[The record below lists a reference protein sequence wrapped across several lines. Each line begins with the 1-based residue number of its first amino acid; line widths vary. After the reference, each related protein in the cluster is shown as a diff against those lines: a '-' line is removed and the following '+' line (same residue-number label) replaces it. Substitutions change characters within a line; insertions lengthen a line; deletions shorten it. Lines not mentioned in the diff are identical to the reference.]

1 MRTVGKIALG
11 LALTLLTLNAFAQ
24 TARLRSANRAFDDYS
39 YSDAV
44 RGYEEFL
51 RTDKKSDPV
60 ERKEALEKLA
70 YSYRRLQDTRNAER
84 IYSELVANYN
94 DADSRNYLYYAQ
106 ALASNGKYRESQK
119 MYSKYAELQSADLRG
134 RKFTVTY
141 MDMNRF
147 YKDSAMYRVEYLPI
161 NSRQADFSPMYYK
174 GGLVF
179 VSSRAESG
187 VIKRVFNW
195 NQTPFLDL
203 YFTPDTSALKGVREV
218 YRTNTASL
226 SGGSANGGSSG
237 ALSNDAMAGASEDL
251 PLPKT
256 KAEKFS
262 RTLNTKYHEG
272 PASFFKDFS
281 KVVFTRNNYNSGK
294 ARKSNDG
301 VNKLKL
307 FIADQKGK
315 DWGNVK
321 ELPFNNNDF
330 SCGHPAL
337 SPDDS
342 KLYFVS
348 DMPGGYGG
356 TDVYVVEYNNGQWGT
371 PVNLGKEVN
380 TEGNEMFPFID
391 SSGNLY
397 FASDG
402 HEGLGGLDIFFA
414 ELKDGIAYKGVQN
427 LGAPINSEK
436 DDFGLITD
444 HDRGTGY
451 FSSNRVKGVSDDNIY
466 SFKRTCRPLEI
477 LVLDAKTGSP
487 IEGADVRIV
496 KNGSN
501 QDIQQTGIDGA
512 TKICL
517 EAQTEYDFKAI
528 KEGYATN
535 NVLFS
540 TLTQSSKPQ
549 MSVSIYL
556 NKSEAT
562 ILRGTVKREVNQA
575 PQEGVKVTLRDQ
587 KTGQEKTV
595 VTGSDGGYEFEVDPN
610 RNYDLRA
617 EGQDLATN
625 EQTIGKNKKNKRK
638 VVESD
643 LSMYGTGDVF
653 TLDNIYYDLDKFF
666 IRPEAAR
673 ELDKVV
679 ALMKKYPQMKIE
691 LRSFTDSRASDT
703 YNLRLS
709 ERRARAAFDYLVRK
723 GITPARLE
731 ARGYGESE
739 LVNDCIDGA
748 QCDEADHRLNR
759 RTEFKILSVRPE
771 GGQELSS
778 N

>member
-1 MRTVGKIALG
+1 MKTVVKVSLS
-11 LALTLLTLNAFAQ
+11 LVLLLLTLNGFAQ
-24 TARLRSANRAFDDYS
+24 SAKLRSANRAFDDYS
-39 YSDAV
+39 YAEAV

-51 RTDKKSDPV
+51 RGKKNEPA

-84 IYSELVANYN
+84 VYADLINEFA
-94 DADSRNYLYYAQ
+94 DTDSRNVLYYAQ
-106 ALASNGKYRESQK
+106 ALASNNKYRESQK
-119 MYSKYAELQSADLRG
+119 MYSKYAEMQSSDLRG

-147 YKDSAMYRVEYLPI
+147 FKDSAMYRVEYLPL

-179 VSSRAESG
+179 VSARDESG
-187 VIKRVFNW
+187 VIKRVFSW

-203 YFTPDTSALKGVREV
+203 YFSPDTSVLKGVKDV
-218 YRTNTASL
+218 YRASSTAAAASL
-226 SGGSANGGSSG
+226 GGANTNESGPV
-237 ALSNDAMAGASEDL
+237 L
-251 PLPKT
+251 PDNKSLQNEYSQLPMT

-272 PASFFKDFS
+272 PATFFKDNT
-281 KVVFTRNNYNSGK
+281 KVVFTRNNFNSGK

-321 ELPFNNNDF
+321 ELPFNSNDF

-337 SPDDS
+337 SPDDT

-371 PVNLGKEVN
+371 PINMGKEIN

-414 ELKDGIAYKGVQN
+414 ELKDGIAYKGIEN

-444 HDRGTGY
+444 KERATGY
-451 FSSNRVKGVSDDNIY
+451 FSSNRSRGVSDDNIY
-466 SFKRTCRPLEI
+466 SFRRTCRPLDI
-477 LVLDAKTGSP
+477 IVYDAKTNAP
-487 IEGADVRIV
+487 IEGADLRIL
-496 KNGSN
+496 KGGLN
-501 QDIQQTGIDGA
+501 QDMKQTGMDGA
-512 TKICL
+512 AKICL
-517 EAQTEYDFKAI
+517 ETNAEYEFKAI

-535 NVLFS
+535 SVRFS
-540 TLTQSSKPQ
+540 TMMESGKPQ

-556 NKSEAT
+556 NKSENT
-562 ILRGTVKREVNQA
+562 ILRGIVKREVNQN
-575 PQEGVKVTLRDQ
+575 PQEGVKVTLRDD
-587 KTGQEKTV
+587 KTGAERTV
-595 VTGSDGGYEFEVDPN
+595 VTGPDGGYEFEVDPN
-610 RNYDLRA
+610 RNYSLKA
-617 EGQDLATN
+617 EGDDLATN
-625 EQTIGKNKKNKRK
+625 EQKIGKTKKTKAK
-638 VVESD
+638 VVEND
-643 LSMYGTGDVF
+643 MSMYGEGDVF
-653 TLDNIYYDLDKFF
+653 TLENIYYDLDKYF

-679 ALMKKYPQMKIE
+679 SLMNKYPEMQIE
-691 LRSFTDSRASDT
+691 LRSFTDSRASDN

-723 GITPARLE
+723 GVTPARLE

-739 LVNDCIDGA
+739 LVNE
-748 QCDEADHRLNR
+748 CDNDARCSEEEHRMNR
-759 RTEFKILSVRPE
+759 RTEFKILSVKADAPI
-771 GGQELSS
+771 GK
-778 N
+778 

>member
-1 MRTVGKIALG
+1 MKTVVKVSLSWV
-11 LALTLLTLNAFAQ
+11 LLLLTLNVFGQSAK
-24 TARLRSANRAFDDYS
+24 LRSANRAFDDYG
-39 YSDAV
+39 YAEAV

-51 RTDKKSDPV
+51 RGKKSDPT

-84 IYSELVANYN
+84 VYADLVNEFP
-94 DADSRNYLYYAQ
+94 DTDSRNVLYYAQ
-106 ALASNGKYRESQK
+106 ALASNNKYRESQK
-119 MYSKYAELQSADLRG
+119 MYSKYAEMQSSDLRG

-147 YKDSAMYRVEYLPI
+147 FKDSAMYRVEYLPL

-179 VSSRAESG
+179 VSARDETG
-187 VIKRVFNW
+187 VIKRVFSW

-203 YFTPDTSALKGVREV
+203 YFSPDTSVLKGVKEV
-218 YRTNTASL
+218 YRASSTAAALGGANTGDAS
-226 SGGSANGGSSG
+226 SALPDTKNSQ
-237 ALSNDAMAGASEDL
+237 NDYGQM
-251 PLPKT
+251 PMT

-272 PASFFKDFS
+272 PATFFKDNS

-294 ARKSNDG
+294 TRKSNDG

-307 FIADQKGK
+307 FIAEQKGK

-321 ELPFNNNDF
+321 ELPFNSNDF

-337 SPDDS
+337 STDDT

-371 PVNLGKEVN
+371 PINMGKEIN

-391 SSGNLY
+391 PSGNLY

-402 HEGLGGLDIFFA
+402 HEGLGGLDMFFA
-414 ELKDGIAYKGVQN
+414 ELKDGIAYKGVEN

-444 HDRGTGY
+444 KDRTTGY
-451 FSSNRVKGVSDDNIY
+451 FSSNRSRGVSDDNIY
-466 SFKRTCRPLEI
+466 SFRRTCRPLDI
-477 LVLDAKTGSP
+477 IVYDAKTNAP
-487 IEGADVRIV
+487 IEGADLRIL
-496 KNGSN
+496 KGGLN
-501 QDIQQTGIDGA
+501 QDMKQTGMDGA
-512 TKICL
+512 AKICL
-517 EAQTEYDFKAI
+517 ETNAEYEFKAI

-535 NVLFS
+535 SIRFS
-540 TLTQSSKPQ
+540 TMMESGKPQ

-556 NKSEAT
+556 TKSENT
-562 ILRGTVKREVNQA
+562 ILRGVVKREVNQS
-575 PQEGVKVTLRDQ
+575 PQEGVRVTLRDD
-587 KTGQEKTV
+587 KTGKERTV
-595 VTGSDGGYEFEVDPN
+595 VTGADGGYEFEVDPN
-610 RNYDLRA
+610 RNYSLKA
-617 EGQDLATN
+617 EGDDLATN
-625 EQTIGKNKKNKRK
+625 EQKIGKTKKTKAK
-638 VVESD
+638 VVEND
-643 LSMYGTGDVF
+643 MSMYGEGDVF
-653 TLDNIYYDLDKFF
+653 TLENIYYDLDKYF

-679 ALMKKYPQMKIE
+679 SLMNKYPEMQIE
-691 LRSFTDSRASDT
+691 LRSFTDSRASDN

-723 GITPARLE
+723 GITPSRLE

-739 LVNDCIDGA
+739 LVNE
-748 QCDEADHRLNR
+748 CDNDARCSEDEHRLNR
-759 RTEFKILSVRPE
+759 RTEFKILSVKAE
-771 GGQELSS
+771 SVVGK
-778 N
+778 

>member
-1 MRTVGKIALG
+1 MRTVVKIALG
-11 LALTLLTLNAFAQ
+11 FALTLITLNLFAQ
-24 TARLRSANRAFDDYS
+24 SARLRSANRAFDDYS
-39 YSDAV
+39 YADAV
-44 RGYEEFL
+44 RGYEDFL
-51 RTDKKSDPV
+51 RTDKKTDPV

-84 IYSELVANYN
+84 VYGELVENFT
-94 DADSRNYLYYAQ
+94 DADSRNFLYYAQ
-106 ALASNGKYRESQK
+106 ALASNGKYRESQR
-119 MYSKYAELQSADLRG
+119 MYSKYAESQSADLRG

-147 YKDSAMYRVEYLPI
+147 YKDSAMYRVEYLPV

-179 VSSRAESG
+179 VSARAESG

-203 YFTPDTSALKGVREV
+203 YFAPDTSALKGIKEV
-218 YRTNTASL
+218 YRNPTASL
-226 SGGSANGGSSG
+226 GGATSREGNSSILPST
-237 ALSNDAMAGASEDL
+237 APEEDL
-251 PLPKT
+251 PLPTT

-272 PASFFKDFS
+272 PATFFKDFS
-281 KVVFTRNNYNSGK
+281 KVIFTRNNYNSGK
-294 ARKSNDG
+294 SRKSNDG
-301 VNKLKL
+301 INKLKL

-337 SPDDS
+337 SPDDA

-356 TDVYVVEYNNGQWGT
+356 TDVYVVEYNGGQWGT
-371 PVNLGKEVN
+371 PVNLGKEIN

-391 SSGNLY
+391 GSGNLY

-402 HEGLGGLDIFFA
+402 HEGLGGLDIFYA

-427 LGAPINSEK
+427 LGAPVNSEK

-444 HDRGTGY
+444 KDRGTGY

-466 SFKRTCRPLEI
+466 SFRRTCRPLEI

-501 QDIQQTGIDGA
+501 QDIQQTGMDGT

-535 NVLFS
+535 DVLFS
-540 TLTQSSKPQ
+540 TMTQSSKPQ

-556 NKSEAT
+556 NKSEST

-575 PQEGVKVTLRDQ
+575 PQEGVKVTLRDE
-587 KTGQEKTV
+587 KTGKEKTV
-595 VTGSDGGYEFEVDPN
+595 VTGTDGGYEFEVDPN
-610 RNYDLRA
+610 RNYALRA
-617 EGQDLATN
+617 EGDELATN
-625 EQTIGKNKKNKRK
+625 EQAIGKNKKNKKK

-679 ALMKKYPQMKIE
+679 ELMKKYPGMQIE

-709 ERRARAAFDYLVRK
+709 ERRARAAFDYLIRK
-723 GITPARLE
+723 GITPSRLE

-739 LVNDCIDGA
+739 LVNDCNDGA
-748 QCDEADHRLNR
+748 NCEEAEHRLNR
-759 RTEFKILSVRPE
+759 RTEFKILAVK
-771 GGQELSS
+771 GGGEELTGR
-778 N
+778 

>member
-1 MRTVGKIALG
+1 MRTVVKIALG
-11 LALTLLTLNAFAQ
+11 FALTLITLNLFAQ
-24 TARLRSANRAFDDYS
+24 SARLRSANRAFDDYS
-39 YSDAV
+39 YADAV
-44 RGYEEFL
+44 RGYEDFL
-51 RTDKKSDPV
+51 RTDKKTDPV

-84 IYSELVANYN
+84 VYGELVDNFT

-106 ALASNGKYRESQK
+106 ALASNGKYRESQR
-119 MYSKYAELQSADLRG
+119 MYSKYAESQSADLRG

-147 YKDSAMYRVEYLPI
+147 YKDSAMYRVEYLPV

-179 VSSRAESG
+179 VSARAETG

-203 YFTPDTSALKGVREV
+203 YFAPDTSALKGIKEV
-218 YRTNTASL
+218 YRSSTASL
-226 SGGSANGGSSG
+226 GGATSREGNSA
-237 ALSNDAMAGASEDL
+237 ALPDANAEEEL
-251 PLPKT
+251 PLPTT

-301 VNKLKL
+301 INKLKL

-356 TDVYVVEYNNGQWGT
+356 TDVYVVEYNGGQWGT
-371 PVNLGKEVN
+371 PVNLGKEIN

-391 SSGNLY
+391 GNGNLY

-402 HEGLGGLDIFFA
+402 HEGLGGLDIFYA

-427 LGAPINSEK
+427 LGAPVNSEK

-444 HDRGTGY
+444 KDRGTGY

-466 SFKRTCRPLEI
+466 SFRRTCRPLEI

-487 IEGADVRIV
+487 IEGADIRII

-501 QDIQQTGIDGA
+501 QDIQQTGMDGA

-540 TLTQSSKPQ
+540 TMTQSAKPQ

-556 NKSEAT
+556 NKSEST

-575 PQEGVKVTLRDQ
+575 PQEGVKVTLRDE
-587 KTGQEKTV
+587 KTGKEKTV

-610 RNYDLRA
+610 RNYALRA
-617 EGQDLATN
+617 EGDELATN
-625 EQTIGKNKKNKRK
+625 EQAINKNKKNKKK

-679 ALMKKYPQMKIE
+679 ALMKKYPGMQIE
-691 LRSFTDSRASDT
+691 LRSFTDSRASDI

-709 ERRARAAFDYLVRK
+709 ERRARAAFDYLIRK
-723 GITPARLE
+723 GITPSRLE

-739 LVNDCIDGA
+739 LVNDCSDGA
-748 QCDEADHRLNR
+748 DCNESDHRLNR
-759 RTEFKILSVRPE
+759 RTEFKILAVK
-771 GGQELSS
+771 GGGEELTGK
-778 N
+778 

>member
-1 MRTVGKIALG
+1 MKTVGKIALG
-11 LALTLLTLNAFAQ
+11 LVLALLTLSAFAQ
-24 TARLRSANRAFDDYS
+24 NARLRSANRAFDEYS
-39 YSDAV
+39 YADAV

-51 RTDKKSDPV
+51 RVDKKSDPV

-70 YSYRRLQDTRNAER
+70 YSYRRLQDSRNAER
-84 IYSELVANYN
+84 VYGQLVESFA

-106 ALASNGKYRESQK
+106 ALASNGKHRESQK
-119 MYSKYAELQSADLRG
+119 MYGKYADLQSSDLRG
-134 RKFTVTY
+134 RKFAVTY

-147 YKDSAMYRVEYLPI
+147 YKDSAMYRVDYLPV
-161 NSRQADFSPMYYK
+161 NSKQADFSPMYFK

-179 VSSRAESG
+179 VSARAESG
-187 VIKRVFNW
+187 IIKRVFNW

-203 YFTPDTSALKGVREV
+203 YFTPDTSALKGVRDT
-218 YRTNTASL
+218 YLNTTGAL
-226 SGGSANGGSSG
+226 SGSSPKNGNSG
-237 ALSNDAMAGASEDL
+237 ALTEATAAEDL
-251 PLPKT
+251 PMPVT

-272 PASFFKDFS
+272 PATFFKDYT

-294 ARKSNDG
+294 TKKSNDG

-307 FIADQKGK
+307 YIADQKGK
-315 DWGNVK
+315 DWGGVK
-321 ELPFNNNDF
+321 ELPFNNNDY

-348 DMPGGYGG
+348 DMPGGFGG
-356 TDVYVVEYNNGQWGT
+356 TDVYVVEYNDGQWGV
-371 PVNLGKEVN
+371 PVNLGKEIN
-380 TEGNEMFPFID
+380 TEGNEMFPFVD
-391 SSGNLY
+391 AAGNIY

-402 HEGLGGLDIFFA
+402 HEGLGGLDIFYA
-414 ELKDGIAYKGVQN
+414 ELKEGIAYKGVKN

-444 HDRGTGY
+444 KELGTGY
-451 FSSNRVKGVSDDNIY
+451 FSSNRSKGVSDDNIY

-477 LVLDAKTGSP
+477 LVYDAKTNTP

-501 QDIQQTGIDGA
+501 QDMQQTGIDGMA
-512 TKICL
+512 KICL

-535 NVLFS
+535 NVRFS
-540 TLTQSSKPQ
+540 TMTQSANPQ

-556 NKSEAT
+556 NKSENT
-562 ILRGTVKREVNQA
+562 ILRGTVKREVNQS

-587 KTGQEKTV
+587 KTGAERTV
-595 VTGSDGGYEFEVDPN
+595 VTGADGGYEFEVDPS

-617 EGQDLATN
+617 EGDELATN
-625 EQTIGKNKKNKRK
+625 EQTINKNKKTKK
-638 VVESD
+638 KIVESD

-653 TLDNIYYDLDKFF
+653 TLDNIYYDLDKYF
-666 IRPEAAR
+666 IRPEAAK

-679 ALMKKYPQMKIE
+679 GLMKKYPTMQIE
-691 LRSFTDSRASDT
+691 LRSFTDSRASDV

-723 GITPARLE
+723 GVTPSRLV

-739 LVNDCIDGA
+739 LVNDCVDGTNCEDA
-748 QCDEADHRLNR
+748 EHRLNR
-759 RTEFKILSVRPE
+759 RTEFKILSVK
-771 GGQELSS
+771 GGTGGEALTGK
-778 N
+778 

>member
-1 MRTVGKIALG
+1 MRTVVKIALG
-11 LALTLLTLNAFAQ
+11 FALTLITLNLFAQ
-24 TARLRSANRAFDDYS
+24 SARLRSANRAFDDYS
-39 YSDAV
+39 YADAV
-44 RGYEEFL
+44 RGYEDFL
-51 RTDKKSDPV
+51 RTDKKTDPV

-84 IYSELVANYN
+84 VYGELVENFT
-94 DADSRNYLYYAQ
+94 DADSRNFLYYAQ
-106 ALASNGKYRESQK
+106 ALASNGKYRESQR
-119 MYSKYAELQSADLRG
+119 MYSKYAESQSADLRG

-147 YKDSAMYRVEYLPI
+147 YKDSTMYRVEYLPV

-179 VSSRAESG
+179 VSARAESG

-203 YFTPDTSALKGVREV
+203 YFAPDTSALKGIKEV
-218 YRTNTASL
+218 YRNPTASL
-226 SGGSANGGSSG
+226 GGATSREGNSSILPST
-237 ALSNDAMAGASEDL
+237 APEEDL
-251 PLPKT
+251 PLPTT

-272 PASFFKDFS
+272 PATFFKDFS
-281 KVVFTRNNYNSGK
+281 KVIFTRNNYNSGK
-294 ARKSNDG
+294 SRKSNDG
-301 VNKLKL
+301 INKLKL

-337 SPDDS
+337 SPDDA

-356 TDVYVVEYNNGQWGT
+356 TDVYVVEYNGGQWGT
-371 PVNLGKEVN
+371 PVNLGKEIN

-391 SSGNLY
+391 GSGNLY

-402 HEGLGGLDIFFA
+402 HEGLGGLDIFYA
-414 ELKDGIAYKGVQN
+414 ELKDRIAYKGVQN
-427 LGAPINSEK
+427 LGAPVNSEK

-444 HDRGTGY
+444 KDRGTGY

-466 SFKRTCRPLEI
+466 SFRRTCRPLEI

-501 QDIQQTGIDGA
+501 QDIQQTGMDGT

-535 NVLFS
+535 DVLFS
-540 TLTQSSKPQ
+540 TMTQSSKPQ

-556 NKSEAT
+556 NKSEGT

-575 PQEGVKVTLRDQ
+575 PQEGVKVTLRDE
-587 KTGQEKTV
+587 KTGKEKTV
-595 VTGSDGGYEFEVDPN
+595 VTGTDGGYEFEVDPN
-610 RNYDLRA
+610 RNYALRA
-617 EGQDLATN
+617 EGDELATN
-625 EQTIGKNKKNKRK
+625 EQAIGKNKKNKKK

-679 ALMKKYPQMKIE
+679 ELMKKYPGMQIE

-709 ERRARAAFDYLVRK
+709 ERRARAAFDYLIRK
-723 GITPARLE
+723 GITPSRLE

-739 LVNDCIDGA
+739 LVNDCNDGA
-748 QCDEADHRLNR
+748 NCEEAEHRLNR
-759 RTEFKILSVRPE
+759 RTEFKILAVKGAGE
-771 GGQELSS
+771 ELTGR
-778 N
+778 

>member
-1 MRTVGKIALG
+1 MRTVVKIAWG
-11 LALTLLTLNAFAQ
+11 FALTLITLNLFAQ
-24 TARLRSANRAFDDYS
+24 SARLRSANRAFDDYS
-39 YSDAV
+39 YADAV
-44 RGYEEFL
+44 RGYEDFL
-51 RTDKKSDPV
+51 RTDKKTDPV

-84 IYSELVANYN
+84 VYGELVENFT

-106 ALASNGKYRESQK
+106 ALASNGKYRESQR
-119 MYSKYAELQSADLRG
+119 MYSKYAESQSADLRG

-147 YKDSAMYRVEYLPI
+147 YKDSAMYRVEYLPV

-179 VSSRAESG
+179 VSARAETG

-203 YFTPDTSALKGVREV
+203 YFAPDTSALKGIKEV
-218 YRTNTASL
+218 YRNPTASL
-226 SGGSANGGSSG
+226 GGATSREGNSSILPTT
-237 ALSNDAMAGASEDL
+237 AAEEEL
-251 PLPKT
+251 PLPTT

-272 PASFFKDFS
+272 PATFFKDFS
-281 KVVFTRNNYNSGK
+281 KVIFTRNNYNSGK

-301 VNKLKL
+301 INKLKL

-337 SPDDS
+337 SPDDA

-356 TDVYVVEYNNGQWGT
+356 TDVYVVEYNGGQWGT
-371 PVNLGKEVN
+371 PVNLGKEIN

-391 SSGNLY
+391 GNGNLY

-402 HEGLGGLDIFFA
+402 HEGLGGLDIFYA

-427 LGAPINSEK
+427 LGAPVNSEK

-444 HDRGTGY
+444 KDRGTGY

-466 SFKRTCRPLEI
+466 SFRRTCRPLEI

-501 QDIQQTGIDGA
+501 QDIQQTGMDGA

-540 TLTQSSKPQ
+540 TMTQSAKPQ

-556 NKSEAT
+556 NKSEST

-575 PQEGVKVTLRDQ
+575 PQEGVKVTLRDE
-587 KTGQEKTV
+587 KTGKEKTV
-595 VTGSDGGYEFEVDPN
+595 VTGTDGGYEFEVDPN
-610 RNYDLRA
+610 RNYALRA
-617 EGQDLATN
+617 EGDELATN
-625 EQTIGKNKKNKRK
+625 EQTIGKNKKNKKK

-679 ALMKKYPQMKIE
+679 ALMKKYPGMQIE

-709 ERRARAAFDYLVRK
+709 ERRARAAFDYLIRK
-723 GITPARLE
+723 GITPSRLE

-739 LVNDCIDGA
+739 LVNDCSDGA
-748 QCDEADHRLNR
+748 NCEEAEHRLNR
-759 RTEFKILSVRPE
+759 RTEFKILAVK
-771 GGQELSS
+771 GGGEELTGK
-778 N
+778 

>member
-1 MRTVGKIALG
+1 MRTVVKIAWG
-11 LALTLLTLNAFAQ
+11 FALTLITLNLFAQ
-24 TARLRSANRAFDDYS
+24 SARLRSANRAFDDYS
-39 YSDAV
+39 YADAV
-44 RGYEEFL
+44 RGYEDFL
-51 RTDKKSDPV
+51 RTDRKTDPV

-84 IYSELVANYN
+84 VYGELVENFM

-106 ALASNGKYRESQK
+106 ALASNGKYRESQR
-119 MYSKYAELQSADLRG
+119 MYSKYAESQSADLRG

-147 YKDSAMYRVEYLPI
+147 YKDSAMYRVEYLPV

-179 VSSRAESG
+179 VSARAETG

-203 YFTPDTSALKGVREV
+203 YFAPDTSALKGIKEV
-218 YRTNTASL
+218 YRSSTASL
-226 SGGSANGGSSG
+226 G
-237 ALSNDAMAGASEDL
+237 GASSREGNSVLPDANAEDEL
-251 PLPKT
+251 PLPTT

-272 PASFFKDFS
+272 PATFFKDFS
-281 KVVFTRNNYNSGK
+281 KVIFTRNNYNSGK
-294 ARKSNDG
+294 SRKSNDG
-301 VNKLKL
+301 INKLKL

-356 TDVYVVEYNNGQWGT
+356 TDVYVVEYNGGQWST
-371 PVNLGKEVN
+371 PVNLGKEIN

-391 SSGNLY
+391 GNGNLY

-402 HEGLGGLDIFFA
+402 HEGLGGLDIFYA

-427 LGAPINSEK
+427 LGAPVNSEK

-444 HDRGTGY
+444 KDRGTGY

-466 SFKRTCRPLEI
+466 SFRRTCRPLEI

-501 QDIQQTGIDGA
+501 QDIQQTGMDGA
-512 TKICL
+512 TRICL

-540 TLTQSSKPQ
+540 TMTQSSKPQ

-556 NKSEAT
+556 NKSEST

-575 PQEGVKVTLRDQ
+575 PQEGVKVTLRDE
-587 KTGQEKTV
+587 KTGKEKTV
-595 VTGSDGGYEFEVDPN
+595 VTGTDGGYEFEVDPN
-610 RNYDLRA
+610 RNYALRA
-617 EGQDLATN
+617 EGDELATN
-625 EQTIGKNKKNKRK
+625 EQTIGKNKKNKKK

-679 ALMKKYPQMKIE
+679 ALMKKYPGMQIE

-709 ERRARAAFDYLVRK
+709 ERRARAAFDYLIRK
-723 GITPARLE
+723 GITPSRLE

-739 LVNDCIDGA
+739 LVNDCSNGA
-748 QCDEADHRLNR
+748 NCDEAEHRLNR
-759 RTEFKILSVRPE
+759 RTEFKILAVK
-771 GGQELSS
+771 GGGEELTGR
-778 N
+778 

>member
-1 MRTVGKIALG
+1 MRTVVKIALG
-11 LALTLLTLNAFAQ
+11 FALTLITLNLFAQ
-24 TARLRSANRAFDDYS
+24 SARLRSANRAFDDYS
-39 YSDAV
+39 YADAV
-44 RGYEEFL
+44 RGYEDFL
-51 RTDKKSDPV
+51 RTDRKTDPV

-84 IYSELVANYN
+84 VYGELVENFT

-106 ALASNGKYRESQK
+106 ALASNGKYRESQR
-119 MYSKYAELQSADLRG
+119 MYSKYAESQSADLRG

-147 YKDSAMYRVEYLPI
+147 YKDSAMYRVEYLPV

-179 VSSRAESG
+179 VSARAETG

-203 YFTPDTSALKGVREV
+203 YFAPDTSALKGIKEV
-218 YRTNTASL
+218 YRSSTASL
-226 SGGSANGGSSG
+226 GGANSREGNSATLPSTTP
-237 ALSNDAMAGASEDL
+237 EEEL
-251 PLPKT
+251 PLPTT

-272 PASFFKDFS
+272 PATFFKDFS
-281 KVVFTRNNYNSGK
+281 KVIFTRNNYNSGK

-301 VNKLKL
+301 INKLKL

-356 TDVYVVEYNNGQWGT
+356 TDVYVVEYNGGQWST
-371 PVNLGKEVN
+371 PVNLGKEIN

-391 SSGNLY
+391 GNGNLY

-402 HEGLGGLDIFFA
+402 HEGLGGLDIFYA

-427 LGAPINSEK
+427 LGAPVNSEK

-444 HDRGTGY
+444 KDRGTGY

-466 SFKRTCRPLEI
+466 SFRRTCRPLEI

-501 QDIQQTGIDGA
+501 QDIQQTGMDGA

-540 TLTQSSKPQ
+540 TMTQSSKPQ

-556 NKSEAT
+556 NKSEST

-575 PQEGVKVTLRDQ
+575 PQEGVKVTLRDE
-587 KTGQEKTV
+587 KTGKEKTV

-610 RNYDLRA
+610 RNYALRA
-617 EGQDLATN
+617 EGDELATN
-625 EQTIGKNKKNKRK
+625 EQTIGKNKKNKKK

-679 ALMKKYPQMKIE
+679 ALMKKYPGMQIE

-709 ERRARAAFDYLVRK
+709 ERRARAAFDYLIRK
-723 GITPARLE
+723 GIAPSRLE

-739 LVNDCIDGA
+739 LVNDCSNGA
-748 QCDEADHRLNR
+748 NCDEAEHRLNR
-759 RTEFKILSVRPE
+759 RTEFKILAVK
-771 GGQELSS
+771 GGGEELTGK
-778 N
+778 

>member
-1 MRTVGKIALG
+1 MRTVVKIALG
-11 LALTLLTLNAFAQ
+11 FALTLITLNLFAQ
-24 TARLRSANRAFDDYS
+24 SARLRSANRAFDDYS
-39 YSDAV
+39 YADAV
-44 RGYEEFL
+44 RGYEDFL
-51 RTDKKSDPV
+51 RTDKKTDPV

-84 IYSELVANYN
+84 VYGELVENFT

-106 ALASNGKYRESQK
+106 ALASNGKYRESQR
-119 MYSKYAELQSADLRG
+119 MYSKYAESQSEDLRG

-147 YKDSAMYRVEYLPI
+147 YKDSAMYRVEYLPV
-161 NSRQADFSPMYYK
+161 NSRQADFSPMYFK

-179 VSSRAESG
+179 VSARAESG

-203 YFTPDTSALKGVREV
+203 YFAPDTAALKGIKDV
-218 YRTNTASL
+218 YRSSSASL
-226 SGGSANGGSSG
+226 SGASSREG
-237 ALSNDAMAGASEDL
+237 NSSTLSEATADASEDL
-251 PLPKT
+251 PMPTT

-281 KVVFTRNNYNSGK
+281 KVVFTRNNYNAGK

-301 VNKLKL
+301 INKLKL

-356 TDVYVVEYNNGQWGT
+356 TDIYVVEYNGGQWGV
-371 PVNLGKEVN
+371 PVNLGKEIN

-391 SSGNLY
+391 GSGNIY

-402 HEGLGGLDIFFA
+402 HEGLGGLDIFYA

-444 HDRGTGY
+444 KDRGTGY

-466 SFKRTCRPLEI
+466 SFRRTCRPLDI

-487 IEGADVRIV
+487 IRRADIRIV
-496 KNGSN
+496 KNGSS
-501 QDIQQTGIDGA
+501 
-512 TKICL
+512 KIFCKRAWMVPL
-517 EAQTEYDFKAI
+517 K
-528 KEGYATN
+528 YA
-535 NVLFS
+535 
-540 TLTQSSKPQ
+540 
-549 MSVSIYL
+549 
-556 NKSEAT
+556 
-562 ILRGTVKREVNQA
+562 
-575 PQEGVKVTLRDQ
+575 
-587 KTGQEKTV
+587 
-595 VTGSDGGYEFEVDPN
+595 
-610 RNYDLRA
+610 
-617 EGQDLATN
+617 
-625 EQTIGKNKKNKRK
+625 
-638 VVESD
+638 
-643 LSMYGTGDVF
+643 
-653 TLDNIYYDLDKFF
+653 
-666 IRPEAAR
+666 
-673 ELDKVV
+673 
-679 ALMKKYPQMKIE
+679 
-691 LRSFTDSRASDT
+691 
-703 YNLRLS
+703 
-709 ERRARAAFDYLVRK
+709 
-723 GITPARLE
+723 
-731 ARGYGESE
+731 
-739 LVNDCIDGA
+739 
-748 QCDEADHRLNR
+748 
-759 RTEFKILSVRPE
+759 
-771 GGQELSS
+771 
-778 N
+778 

>member
-1 MRTVGKIALG
+1 MKTVVKIALG
-11 LALTLLTLNAFAQ
+11 FTLTLITLNLFAQ
-24 TARLRSANRAFDDYS
+24 SARFRSANRAFDNYS
-39 YSDAV
+39 YADAV
-44 RGYEEFL
+44 RNYEEFL
-51 RTDKKSDPV
+51 RNDKKTDPV
-60 ERKEALEKLA
+60 EQKEALEKLA
-70 YSYRRLQDTRNAER
+70 YCYRRLQDSKNAER
-84 IYSELVANYN
+84 IYAELVEKFP
-94 DADSRNYLYYAQ
+94 DADSRNILYYAQ
-106 ALASNGKYRESQK
+106 ALASNSKYRDSQR
-119 MYSKYAELQSADLRG
+119 MYSKYAESQTADLRG

-147 YKDSAMYRVEYLPI
+147 YKDSAMYQVEYLPV

-179 VSSRAESG
+179 VSARAESG
-187 VIKRVFNW
+187 IIKRVFNW

-203 YFTPDTSALKGVREV
+203 YFVPDTATLKGSRETL
-218 YRTNTASL
+218 RSNAAALGGADSREGNT
-226 SGGSANGGSSG
+226 GGLPDNV
-237 ALSNDAMAGASEDL
+237 SEDL
-251 PLPKT
+251 PKATT

-272 PASFFKDFS
+272 PATFFKDFT
-281 KVVFTRNNYNSGK
+281 KVIFTRNNYNSGK
-294 ARKSNDG
+294 ARKSSDG

-356 TDVYVVEYNNGQWGT
+356 TDIYVVEYNGGQWGT
-371 PVNLGKEVN
+371 PVNLGKEIN
-380 TEGNEMFPFID
+380 TEGNEMFPFVD
-391 SSGNLY
+391 GNGDMY

-414 ELKDGIAYKGVQN
+414 ELKGGIAYKGVHN
-427 LGAPINSEK
+427 LGAPVNSEK

-444 HDRGTGY
+444 KDRGTGY
-451 FSSNRVKGVSDDNIY
+451 FSSNRLKGVSDDNLY
-466 SFKRTCRPLEI
+466 SFRRTCRPLDI
-477 LVLDAKTGSP
+477 IVLDAKTGSP
-487 IEGADVRIV
+487 IEGADIRII
-496 KNGSN
+496 KNGAN
-501 QDIQQTGIDGA
+501 QDMQQTGIDGA

-517 EAQTEYDFKAI
+517 EAQTQYDFKAM

-535 NVLFS
+535 NILFS
-540 TLTQSSKPQ
+540 TMTQSEKPQ

-556 NKSEAT
+556 NKSDNT
-562 ILRGTVKREVNQA
+562 ILRGKVKREVNQA
-575 PQEGVKVTLRDQ
+575 PQEGVKVTLRDE
-587 KTGQEKTV
+587 KTGAEKTV
-595 VTGSDGGYEFEVDPN
+595 VTGADGGYEFEVDPN
-610 RNYDLRA
+610 RNYALRA
-617 EGQDLATN
+617 EGDELATN
-625 EQTIGKNKKNKRK
+625 EQAINKNKKNKKK

-673 ELDKVV
+673 ELDNVV
-679 ALMKKYPQMKIE
+679 GLMKKYPEMKIE

-723 GITPARLE
+723 GVIPSRLV
-731 ARGYGESE
+731 AKGYGESE
-739 LVNDCIDGA
+739 LVNDCVDGIR
-748 QCDEADHRLNR
+748 CDESDHRLNR
-759 RTEFKILSVRPE
+759 RTEFKILAVKN
-771 GGQELSS
+771 GGGEELSS
-778 N
+778 K

>member
-1 MRTVGKIALG
+1 MRTVVKMALG
-11 LALTLLTLNAFAQ
+11 FALTLITLNLFAQ
-24 TARLRSANRAFDDYS
+24 SARLRSANRAFDDYS
-39 YSDAV
+39 YADAV

-51 RTDKKSDPV
+51 RGDKKADPV
-60 ERKEALEKLA
+60 ERREALEKLA

-84 IYSELVANYN
+84 VYAELVEKFP

-106 ALASNGKYRESQK
+106 ALASNSKYRESQR
-119 MYSKYAELQSADLRG
+119 MYSKYADTQLTDLRG

-147 YKDSAMYRVEYLPI
+147 YKDSAMYRVEYLPV
-161 NSRQADFSPMYYK
+161 NSRQADFSPMYFK

-179 VSSRAESG
+179 VSARAESG

-218 YRTNTASL
+218 YRNNTTASL
-226 SGGSANGGSSG
+226 SGANKDGRSGTLSEVSAT
-237 ALSNDAMAGASEDL
+237 EDL
-251 PLPKT
+251 PPPTT

-272 PASFFKDFS
+272 PATFFKDYS
-281 KVVFTRNNYNSGK
+281 KVIFTRNNYNGGK
-294 ARKSNDG
+294 AKKSNDG

-307 FIADQKGK
+307 YFAEQKNK

-337 SPDDS
+337 SPDDT

-356 TDVYVVEYNNGQWGT
+356 TDIYVVDYNNGQWST
-371 PVNLGKEVN
+371 PVNLGKEIN

-391 SSGNLY
+391 SSSNLY

-402 HEGLGGLDIFFA
+402 HEGLGGLDIFYA

-444 HDRGTGY
+444 KDRGTGY
-451 FSSNRVKGVSDDNIY
+451 FSSNRAKGVSDDNIY
-466 SFKRTCRPLEI
+466 SFRRTCRPLEI
-477 LVLDAKTGSP
+477 FVYDTKTGSP

-501 QDIQQTGIDGA
+501 QDIQQTSIDGS

-517 EAQTEYDFKAI
+517 EAQTDYDFKAI

-540 TLTQSSKPQ
+540 TMTQSMKPQ

-556 NKSEAT
+556 NKSENT

-575 PQEGVKVTLRDQ
+575 PQEGVKVTLRDE
-587 KTGQEKTV
+587 KSGKEKTV
-595 VTGSDGGYEFEVDPN
+595 VTGPDGGYEFEVDPN
-610 RNYDLRA
+610 RNYALRA
-617 EGQDLATN
+617 EGDELATN
-625 EQTIGKNKKNKRK
+625 EQAINKNKKNKRK

-679 ALMKKYPQMKIE
+679 ALMKKYPTMMIE

-709 ERRARAAFDYLVRK
+709 ERRARAAFDYIVRK
-723 GITPARLE
+723 GITPSRIE

-739 LVNDCIDGA
+739 LVNDCSNGVDCA
-748 QCDEADHRLNR
+748 ESDHRLNR
-759 RTEFKILSVRPE
+759 RTEFKILSVK
-771 GGQELSS
+771 GGGEESIGK
-778 N
+778 

>member
-1 MRTVGKIALG
+1 MRTVVKIALG
-11 LALTLLTLNAFAQ
+11 FALTLITLNLFAQ
-24 TARLRSANRAFDDYS
+24 SARLRSANRAFDDYS
-39 YSDAV
+39 YADAV
-44 RGYEEFL
+44 RGYEDFL
-51 RTDKKSDPV
+51 RTDRKTDPV

-84 IYSELVANYN
+84 VYGELVENFT
-94 DADSRNYLYYAQ
+94 DADSRNFLYYAQ
-106 ALASNGKYRESQK
+106 ALASNGKYRESQR
-119 MYSKYAELQSADLRG
+119 MYSKYAESQSADLRG

-147 YKDSAMYRVEYLPI
+147 YKDSAMYRVEYLPV

-179 VSSRAESG
+179 VSARAETG

-203 YFTPDTSALKGVREV
+203 YFAPDTSALKGIKEV
-218 YRTNTASL
+218 YKNSTASL
-226 SGGSANGGSSG
+226 GGATSREGSS
-237 ALSNDAMAGASEDL
+237 AVLPDANAEEEM
-251 PLPKT
+251 PLPTT

-272 PASFFKDFS
+272 PATFFKDFS

-301 VNKLKL
+301 INKLKL

-337 SPDDS
+337 SPDDA

-356 TDVYVVEYNNGQWGT
+356 TDVYVVEYNGGQWGT
-371 PVNLGKEVN
+371 PVNLGKEIN

-391 SSGNLY
+391 GNGNLY

-402 HEGLGGLDIFFA
+402 HEGLGGLDIFYA

-427 LGAPINSEK
+427 LGAPVNSEK

-444 HDRGTGY
+444 KDRGTGY

-466 SFKRTCRPLEI
+466 SFRRTCRPLEI

-501 QDIQQTGIDGA
+501 QDIQQTGMDGA

-540 TLTQSSKPQ
+540 TMTQSSKPQ

-556 NKSEAT
+556 NKSEST

-575 PQEGVKVTLRDQ
+575 PQEGVKVTLRDE
-587 KTGQEKTV
+587 KTGKEKTV
-595 VTGSDGGYEFEVDPN
+595 VTGTDGGYEFEVDPN
-610 RNYDLRA
+610 RNYALRA
-617 EGQDLATN
+617 EGDELATN
-625 EQTIGKNKKNKRK
+625 EQTIEKNKKNKKK

-679 ALMKKYPQMKIE
+679 ALIKKYPGMQIE

-709 ERRARAAFDYLVRK
+709 ERRARAAFDYLIRK
-723 GITPARLE
+723 GIAPSRLE

-739 LVNDCIDGA
+739 LVNDCSDGA
-748 QCDEADHRLNR
+748 NCEEAEHRLNR
-759 RTEFKILSVRPE
+759 RTEFKILAVK
-771 GGQELSS
+771 GGGEELTGK
-778 N
+778 

>member
-1 MRTVGKIALG
+1 MRTVVKIALG
-11 LALTLLTLNAFAQ
+11 FALTLITLNLFAQ
-24 TARLRSANRAFDDYS
+24 SARLRSANRAFDNYS
-39 YSDAV
+39 YADAV
-44 RGYEEFL
+44 RSYEDFL
-51 RTDKKSDPV
+51 RTDKKTDPV

-84 IYSELVANYN
+84 VYGELVENFT

-106 ALASNGKYRESQK
+106 ALASNGKYRESQR
-119 MYSKYAELQSADLRG
+119 MYSKYAESQSEDLRG

-147 YKDSAMYRVEYLPI
+147 YKDSAMYRVEYLPV
-161 NSRQADFSPMYYK
+161 NSRQADFSPMYFK

-179 VSSRAESG
+179 VSARAESG

-203 YFTPDTSALKGVREV
+203 YFAPDTATLKGTKEV
-218 YRTNTASL
+218 YRSSSASL
-226 SGGSANGGSSG
+226 SGASPREGNSG
-237 ALSNDAMAGASEDL
+237 TLSEATADASEDL
-251 PLPKT
+251 PMPTT

-281 KVVFTRNNYNSGK
+281 KVVFTRNNYNAGK

-301 VNKLKL
+301 INKLKL

-356 TDVYVVEYNNGQWGT
+356 TDIYVVEYNGGQWGI
-371 PVNLGKEVN
+371 PVNLGKEIN

-391 SSGNLY
+391 GSGNIY

-402 HEGLGGLDIFFA
+402 HEGLGGLDIFYA

-444 HDRGTGY
+444 KDRGTGY

-466 SFKRTCRPLEI
+466 SFRRTCRPLDI
-477 LVLDAKTGSP
+477 LVFDAKTGSP

-501 QDIQQTGIDGA
+501 QDILQTGMDGA

-540 TLTQSSKPQ
+540 TMTQSSNPQ

-556 NKSEAT
+556 NKSEST

-575 PQEGVKVTLRDQ
+575 PQEGVKVTLRDE
-587 KTGQEKTV
+587 KTGHEKTV
-595 VTGSDGGYEFEVDPN
+595 VTGADGGYEFEVDPN
-610 RNYDLRA
+610 RNYALRA
-617 EGQDLATN
+617 EGEELATN
-625 EQTIGKNKKNKRK
+625 EQSIGKNKKNKKK

-666 IRPEAAR
+666 IRPEAAK

-679 ALMKKYPQMKIE
+679 GLMKKYPEMKIE

-709 ERRARAAFDYLVRK
+709 ERRARAAFDYLIRK
-723 GITPARLE
+723 GIAPSRLE

-739 LVNDCIDGA
+739 LVNDCSDGTNCA
-748 QCDEADHRLNR
+748 EADHRLNR
-759 RTEFKILSVRPE
+759 RTEFKILAVKVSGE
-771 GGQELSS
+771 ELTGK
-778 N
+778 

>member
-1 MRTVGKIALG
+1 MKTVVKMALG
-11 LALTLLTLNAFAQ
+11 FALTLLTLNLFAQ
-24 TARLRSANRAFDDYS
+24 SARLRSANRAFDDYS
-39 YSDAV
+39 YADAV
-44 RGYEEFL
+44 RGYEEFI
-51 RTDKKSDPV
+51 RNDKKADPV

-84 IYSELVANYN
+84 IYAELVEKFP

-106 ALASNGKYRESQK
+106 ALASNSKYRESQR
-119 MYSKYAELQSADLRG
+119 MYSKYAEAQSADLRG

-147 YKDSAMYRVEYLPI
+147 YKDSAMYRVEYLPV

-179 VSSRAESG
+179 VSARAESG

-203 YFTPDTSALKGVREV
+203 YFAPDTSALKGVREV
-218 YRTNTASL
+218 YRNSTASL
-226 SGGSANGGSSG
+226 SGAAKDGNSG
-237 ALSNDAMAGASEDL
+237 TLSEAASTSEDL
-251 PLPKT
+251 PLPTT

-272 PASFFKDFS
+272 PASFFKDYT

-294 ARKSNDG
+294 AKKSSDG

-307 FIADQKGK
+307 YIADQKNK

-337 SPDDS
+337 SPDDT

-356 TDVYVVEYNNGQWGT
+356 TDIYVVEYNGGQWST

-391 SSGNLY
+391 SGGNLY

-402 HEGLGGLDIFFA
+402 HEGLGGLDIFYA

-444 HDRGTGY
+444 KDRGTGY
-451 FSSNRVKGVSDDNIY
+451 FSSNRAKGVSDDNLY
-466 SFKRTCRPLEI
+466 SFRRTCRPLDI
-477 LVLDAKTGSP
+477 LVYDAKTGAP

-501 QDIQQTGIDGA
+501 QDIQQTGIDGS

-517 EAQTEYDFKAI
+517 EAQTDYDFKAI

-540 TLTQSSKPQ
+540 TMTQSSKPQ

-556 NKSEAT
+556 NKSENT
-562 ILRGTVKREVNQA
+562 ILRGTVKREVNQS
-575 PQEGVKVTLRDQ
+575 PQEGVKVTLRDE
-587 KTGQEKTV
+587 KTGKEKTV
-595 VTGSDGGYEFEVDPN
+595 VTGPDGGYEFEVDPN
-610 RNYDLRA
+610 RNYALRA
-617 EGQDLATN
+617 EGDELATN
-625 EQTIGKNKKNKRK
+625 EQPINKNKKNKRK

-679 ALMKKYPQMKIE
+679 ALMKKYPTMMIE

-723 GITPARLE
+723 GITPSRLE
-731 ARGYGESE
+731 ARGYGEAE
-739 LVNDCIDGA
+739 LVNDCSNGVDCA
-748 QCDEADHRLNR
+748 ESDHRLNR
-759 RTEFKILSVRPE
+759 RTEFKILSVKGTGE
-771 GGQELSS
+771 EAIGK
-778 N
+778 